1 MPPSTSSKKSGAG
14 PRRKGRQ
21 DRDDEG
27 LDEAPQLLDDE
38 PADMEQANPVEE
50 ENELVENEPVENE
63 PVDETE
69 DADDPHE

>member
-1 MPPSTSSKKSGAG
+1 MQPSISSKKSSAG
-14 PRRKGRQ
+14 PRRRGRQ

-50 ENELVENEPVENE
+50 NESVENEPAGEI
-63 PVDETE
+63 E
-69 DADDPHE
+69 DADESP

>member
-1 MPPSTSSKKSGAG
+1 MQPSTSSKQFRAG
-14 PRRKGRQ
+14 PRRRGRQ

-50 ENELVENEPVENE
+50 NESVENE

-69 DADDPHE
+69 DADDPQE